1 MRHQKSGR
9 KFNRTSAHRDAMFTN
24 MAASL
29 FKHGLIKTKLPKAK
43 ELRRVAEPLITM
55 SKTDGVANRRLA
67 FSRLRDKEAVGKLFV
82 ELGPRSPSRRS
93 EKRRVGKGVVSQGRS
108 RWWPHHSKK

>member
-29 FKHGLIKTKLPKAK
+29 IKHGLIRTTDLIVKSGAK
-43 ELRRVAEPLITM
+43 HTGTIEMVAAAAPQ
-55 SKTDGVANRRLA
+55 V
-67 FSRLRDKEAVGKLFV
+67 
-82 ELGPRSPSRRS
+82 
-93 EKRRVGKGVVSQGRS
+93 
-108 RWWPHHSKK
+108 